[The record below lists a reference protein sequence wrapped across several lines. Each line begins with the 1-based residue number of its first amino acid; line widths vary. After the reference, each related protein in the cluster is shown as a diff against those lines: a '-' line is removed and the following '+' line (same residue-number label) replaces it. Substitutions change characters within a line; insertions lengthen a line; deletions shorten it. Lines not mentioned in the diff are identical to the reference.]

1 MEEYGDSG
9 PPSAFINKV
18 IFLFLGIASLLGWN
32 ALLTKLDFF
41 NYFLSDI
48 NPFRSFSFLNY
59 ILNITFQF
67 ILIYK
72 KNLMPLKAE
81 LIGGIVGSII
91 FLVLLPLSASLLGQN
106 EMINKI
112 ITVALIV
119 LMGFINALVSG
130 GSFSYAGHFP
140 LDMIVFF
147 TVGQGVSAIVMNV
160 LEYIV
165 LVSVHIDDE
174 KKEYI
179 LRAWIFFG
187 SAIIILLICL
197 FFFLYSY
204 KDEYCKYY
212 LNKAENKISN
222 SNKQDDQILPL
233 TSLEEKSGNN
243 EEENDIKEQIKSD
256 DYNDE
261 DVKVNVNIDPKFSYV
276 FKKIWYFDILACYIY
291 IVTFSLFPSVSTDQE
306 IFNIGDYN
314 PVTIITI
321 YNVFDTLGRYI
332 VRFLKQSSRINSIIV
347 LGRSILLFTLIF
359 NHYLQHS
366 NNASETFTSIF
377 LIANVALL
385 GITNGIGATLT
396 FGLVSRSTEDEIKKQ
411 AGGSIGFFSI
421 LGIFLG
427 SCLAFGTG
435 AITDTFKKK

>member
-1 MEEYGDSG
+1 MEEYGNTG
-9 PPSAFINKV
+9 PQSAFINKV

-41 NYFLSDI
+41 NFFLSDI

-72 KNLMPLKAE
+72 KNLIPLKAE

-91 FLVLLPLSASLLGQN
+91 FLVLVPLSASLLGQN

-112 ITVALIV
+112 ITALLIV
-119 LMGFINALVSG
+119 LMGFINALISG

-147 TVGQGVSAIVMNV
+147 TVGQGVSAILMNV

-165 LVSVHIDDE
+165 LASVHIDDVE
-174 KKEYI
+174 KEYVV
-179 LRAWIFFG
+179 RAWIFFG
-187 SAIIILLICL
+187 SAILILLICL
-197 FFFLYSY
+197 FFLFYSY

-212 LNKAENKISN
+212 LNKVNNKDSN
-222 SNKQDDQILPL
+222 SNKQEAKVL
-233 TSLEEKSGNN
+233 SLISLDEKSGADK
-243 EEENDIKEQIKSD
+243 EEAEIKEQVKLA
-256 DYNDE
+256 NDE
-261 DVKVNVNIDPKFSYV
+261 HVEIKVDPKFSYV
-276 FKKIWYFDILACYIY
+276 FKKIWYYDLLACFGYI
-291 IVTFSLFPSVSTDQE
+291 ITFALFPSVSTDQK
-306 IFNIGDYN
+306 IFDIGDYN

-332 VRFLKQSSRINSIIV
+332 VGFMKQSSTLNSIIV

-366 NNASETFTSIF
+366 DSASETFTSIF
-377 LIANVALL
+377 LMINVAIL
-385 GITNGIGATLT
+385 GITNGIGATMT
-396 FGLVSRSTEDEIKKQ
+396 FGLVSNLAEDEIKKQ

-427 SCLAFGTG
+427 SCFAFGTG
-435 AITDTFKKK
+435 AITDTFKKHN